1 MEGEKEIRRWVLV
14 EFLLIGDSKLKIIM
28 SEEEV
33 KDFGLEGEYS
43 SPACRRAFWRVLALA
58 EGEVGFR
65 TEGDKLLIQFYPLKA
80 GGCEVFVTKLG
91 LLSKDSARMVTD
103 SERVTTLAHKRA
115 YYAFDSLDA
124 VRAFAI
130 SLKPPYP
137 KADLYAADGSVC
149 YLAVEEYTKGGETVE
164 FPPILEF
171 SRQLTADLE
180 YFVTEHLSLTY
191 EGDAIERILENT

>member
-1 MEGEKEIRRWVLV
+1 
-14 EFLLIGDSKLKIIM
+14 M

-33 KDFGLEGEYS
+33 RDFGLEGEYS
-43 SPACRRAFWRVLALA
+43 SPSCRRAFWRVLALA

-65 TEGDKLLIQFYPLKA
+65 TEGDKLLIQFYPLKI

-91 LLSKDSARMVTD
+91 LLSKDCARMVTD
-103 SERVTTLAHKRA
+103 SERVTTIAHRRA
-115 YYAFDSLDA
+115 YYAFDSLDE
-124 VRAFAI
+124 VRAFAL
-130 SLKPPYP
+130 SMKPPYP
-137 KADLYAADGSVC
+137 KADLYSADSAVC

-180 YFVTEHLSLTY
+180 YFITEHLSLIY
-191 EGDAIERILENT
+191 EGNAIECILEKA

>member
-1 MEGEKEIRRWVLV
+1 MEGEKEIRRCVLV
-14 EFLLIGDSKLKIIM
+14 EFLLIGDSKLKIVL
-28 SEEEV
+28 SENEV

-43 SPACRRAFWRVLALA
+43 STSCRRAFWRVLALA

-65 TEGDKLLIQFYPLKA
+65 AEGDKLLIQFYPLKA

-91 LLSKDSARMVTD
+91 LLSKDSARMVAD
-103 SERVTTLAHKRA
+103 SERVTTISHRRA
-115 YYAFDSLDA
+115 YYAFDSIDE
-124 VRAFAI
+124 VRAFAL

-137 KADLYAADGSVC
+137 KADLYSADGASR
-149 YLAVEEYTKGGETVE
+149 YLAVEEYRKGGETVE

-180 YFVTEHLSLTY
+180 YFITEHLSLTY
-191 EGDAIERILENT
+191 EGDAIERILEKT